1 MQQQERGGSG
11 EERKQQDRR
20 LKTMQGGTENQEQ
33 QQQPH
38 QQQPQKCPRC
48 ESLNTKFCYYNNYS
62 LSQPRYFCKTCRRYW
77 TQGGTLRNVPVGGG
91 CRKGKRTKISSV
103 AGETS
108 RASQP
113 PHPPPPPPQPNLTTT
128 PQNIFSSSNPVITTG
143 PPVLRTK
150 LEPAAGPSSMGSYYP
165 SGGFLS
171 SLAAI
176 QSQSFNPQPLHQ
188 ALNVGGAD
196 HRHNIGVSSNLG
208 LLQGFGTVPS
218 FGSSHTQ
225 QQQIEQT
232 NIYHHQMGNR
242 EKSANPMPMMYHNS
256 PSDQESLTI
265 QSRRPG
271 SSTSH
276 HQQHDWHQQ
285 GSFIN
290 NSSNPNAPG
299 HETSLWSISSAS
311 ANSNNTDTASVSG
324 SLNPNQ
330 WPDLPGYGPPP

>member
-1 MQQQERGGSG
+1 MQQQERGGSS

-20 LKTMQGGTENQEQ
+20 LKTMQGGMENQE
-33 QQQPH
+33 QQPH

-91 CRKGKRTKISSV
+91 CRKGKRTKTSSA

-108 RASQP
+108 RTSQP
-113 PHPPPPPPQPNLTTT
+113 QLQPPPQP
-128 PQNIFSSSNPVITTG
+128 QNIHSSSNPVITTG
-143 PPVLRTK
+143 PPVLGTK
-150 LEPAAGPSSMGSYYP
+150 LEPAASPSSMGSYFP

-176 QSQSFNPQPLHQ
+176 QSQSFNPQRLHQ

-196 HRHNIGVSSNLG
+196 HHHNIGGSSNLG
-208 LLQGFGTVPS
+208 LLQGVSTVPS

-225 QQQIEQT
+225 HQPIQQT
-232 NIYHHQMGNR
+232 KIYHHQMENR
-242 EKSANPMPMMYHNS
+242 EKIANPMAMMYHNS
-256 PSDQESLTI
+256 PSDQERLTI

-276 HQQHDWHQQ
+276 HHQHDWHQQ
-285 GSFIN
+285 GSFID
-290 NSSNPNAPG
+290 NSNNPNVPD
-299 HETSLWSISSAS
+299 HDTSVWSISTAS
-311 ANSNNTDTASVSG
+311 GDSNNTNIASVSG

-330 WPDLPGYGPPP
+330 WPDLPGYGPLP

>member
-1 MQQQERGGSG
+1 MQQQERGGSS

-20 LKTMQGGTENQEQ
+20 LKTMQGGTENQQ
-33 QQQPH
+33 QQEQP
-38 QQQPQKCPRC
+38 QPQKCPRC

-91 CRKGKRTKISSV
+91 CRKGKRTKTSSV
-103 AGETS
+103 SGEAS

-113 PHPPPPPPQPNLTTT
+113 PQPPSPPHPNLTTT
-128 PQNIFSSSNPVITTG
+128 QQNILSSSNPVITTG

-150 LEPAAGPSSMGSYYP
+150 LEPAAAPPSMGSYYP

-188 ALNVGGAD
+188 AFNVGGAD
-196 HRHNIGVSSNLG
+196 HHHNIGGSSNLD
-208 LLQGFGTVPS
+208 LLQGFSTVPS

-225 QQQIEQT
+225 HQQIQQPK
-232 NIYHHQMGNR
+232 IYHHQMGNID
-242 EKSANPMPMMYHNS
+242 KSVNPMHMMYHTI
-256 PSDQESLTI
+256 PSDQENLTI

-290 NSSNPNAPG
+290 NSNNPNVPD
-299 HETSLWSISSAS
+299 HDTSLWSISTAS
-311 ANSNNTDTASVSG
+311 ANSNNTNTASVSG

-330 WPDLPGYGPPP
+330 WRDLPGYGPPP